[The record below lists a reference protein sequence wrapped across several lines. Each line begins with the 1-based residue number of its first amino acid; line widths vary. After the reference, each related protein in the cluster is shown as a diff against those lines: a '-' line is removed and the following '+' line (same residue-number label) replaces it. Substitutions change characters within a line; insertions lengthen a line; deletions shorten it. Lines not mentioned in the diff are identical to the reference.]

1 MMAAT
6 PPSEDMETT
15 AAGAMLRCAFA
26 VHRMAEQ
33 LARTYDVGAREVLAI
48 LEIAMSGPF
57 SGTELGERTYLTR
70 GAVSG
75 LVRRLEEGGWVEVEP
90 DPLDGRRMVVR
101 ASDRPRALLDE
112 WVEMFRR
119 DLAEAGGSDGPC
131 VESIDTC
138 VQVLERY
145 RTRLRSLGPAEV
157 RELVSPD

>member
-1 MMAAT
+1 MTAAT
-6 PPSEDMETT
+6 PPSEDMELT
-15 AAGAMLRCAFA
+15 AAGAMLRCTFA

-33 LARTYDVGAREVLAI
+33 LARTYDASAREVLAI
-48 LEIAMSGPF
+48 LEIATAGPF

-75 LVRRLEEGGWVEVEP
+75 LVRRLEEGGWVEVEA

-101 ASDRPRALLDE
+101 ASERPRALLDE

-119 DLAEAGGSDGPC
+119 DLAEAGGADAPC

-138 VQVLERY
+138 VRVLEGY
-145 RTRLRSLGPAEV
+145 RSRLRALGPAEV
-157 RELVSPD
+157 RALVRPE